1 MPGRQVPLRG
11 ALDRVVILSGNP
23 DLQHVSTPCLLQV
36 LTAYARECER
46 AKIDIHNW
54 RQETGC
60 LNVTS
65 FTFGNGGGG
74 HGGNRGRND
83 LVTTHYN
90 ANEVANVAVAANSDD
105 SPREHEAAKWAGQVL
120 SAATLN
126 DQQKVDP
133 VTHATEGAL
142 GRVEAGELNLGGL

>member
-1 MPGRQVPLRG
+1 M
-11 ALDRVVILSGNP
+11 
-23 DLQHVSTPCLLQV
+23 

-65 FTFGNGGGG
+65 FTFGNGGG
-74 HGGNRGRND
+74 NRGRND
-83 LVTTHYN
+83 LVATHYN
-90 ANEVANVAVAANSDD
+90 ANEVAVAVAASD

-126 DQQKVDP
+126 DQQKVDGP
-133 VTHATEGAL
+133 VTHAAEGAL

>member
-1 MPGRQVPLRG
+1 M
-11 ALDRVVILSGNP
+11 
-23 DLQHVSTPCLLQV
+23 QV

-65 FTFGNGGGG
+65 FTFGNGHGG

-83 LVTTHYN
+83 LVATHYSG
-90 ANEVANVAVAANSDD
+90 NEVAVAAASG
-105 SPREHEAAKWAGQVL
+105 SREHEAKWAGQVL

-133 VTHATEGAL
+133 VTDTEGGL
-142 GRVEAGELNLGGL
+142 GRVEAGEWNLGRL

>member
-1 MPGRQVPLRG
+1 M
-11 ALDRVVILSGNP
+11 
-23 DLQHVSTPCLLQV
+23 

-65 FTFGNGGGG
+65 FTFGNGGG
-74 HGGNRGRND
+74 NRGRND
-83 LVTTHYN
+83 LVATHYN
-90 ANEVANVAVAANSDD
+90 ANEVAVAVAASD
-105 SPREHEAAKWAGQVL
+105 SPREHEAKWAGQVL

-126 DQQKVDP
+126 DQQKVDGP

-142 GRVEAGELNLGGL
+142 GRVEAGELNLGRL

>member
-1 MPGRQVPLRG
+1 M
-11 ALDRVVILSGNP
+11 
-23 DLQHVSTPCLLQV
+23 QV

-65 FTFGNGGGG
+65 FTFGNGGG
-74 HGGNRGRND
+74 NRGRND

-90 ANEVANVAVAANSDD
+90 ANEVANVAVAASD
-105 SPREHEAAKWAGQVL
+105 SEAKWAGQVL

-142 GRVEAGELNLGGL
+142 GRVEAGELNLGRL